1 MCMFVVEIQV
11 QVARDNSGLP
21 FPTVY
26 FLREE
31 DTAHLVLPCLT
42 SHGFY

>member
-1 MCMFVVEIQV
+1 MCMFIVEIQV
-11 QVARDNSGLP
+11 QVTRDNSELP

-26 FLREE
+26 FPREE
-31 DTAHLVLPCLT
+31 DTVHLVLHCLT